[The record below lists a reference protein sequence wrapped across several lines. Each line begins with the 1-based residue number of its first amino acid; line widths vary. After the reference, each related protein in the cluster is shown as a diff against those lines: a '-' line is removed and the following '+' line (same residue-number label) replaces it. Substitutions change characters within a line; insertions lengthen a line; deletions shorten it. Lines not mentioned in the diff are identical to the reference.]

1 MYQDNFNDAL
11 LKHVRKEAEA
21 EIQSLCNMEGDHRKD
36 DFGRGRLSALRDI
49 EVMIEKTIPKMLNE
63 A

>member
-11 LKHVRKEAEA
+11 LKHVRKEIEA
-21 EIQSLCNMEGDHRKD
+21 EVESLCNMEGDHRED
-36 DFGRGRLSALRDI
+36 DFRRGKISALR
-49 EVMIEKTIPKMLNE
+49 EVEIMVERTIPKMLNE